1 MPRPASATVSLV
13 PLPLLLLDI
22 DGVCFPFGT
31 GEGALTDLERVSAG
45 GSGVL
50 LSQATAPLLRELGS
64 LFELCW
70 ASGWEHEANLRVCP
84 LLGLPPLPVIVF
96 ADWMDPADL
105 DDESEVESTW
115 KLSAV
120 TRFAGGRPLAWI
132 DDELA
137 EDAFAWAAERRAAG
151 SPTFLVKTIAHVGL
165 TAAHAEQ
172 LAAFARAQPF

>member
-1 MPRPASATVSLV
+1 MSKRRQQEGREEHDPEREALHAWTLAVKGRVLLQLDITHVPVHAAFQPRRASATVSSV

-22 DGVCFPFGT
+22 DGVCFPFDA
-31 GEGALTDLERVSAG
+31 GEGAPTDLERVSAG

-96 ADWMDPADL
+96 AD
-105 DDESEVESTW
+105 
-115 KLSAV
+115 
-120 TRFAGGRPLAWI
+120 
-132 DDELA
+132 
-137 EDAFAWAAERRAAG
+137 
-151 SPTFLVKTIAHVGL
+151 
-165 TAAHAEQ
+165 
-172 LAAFARAQPF
+172 